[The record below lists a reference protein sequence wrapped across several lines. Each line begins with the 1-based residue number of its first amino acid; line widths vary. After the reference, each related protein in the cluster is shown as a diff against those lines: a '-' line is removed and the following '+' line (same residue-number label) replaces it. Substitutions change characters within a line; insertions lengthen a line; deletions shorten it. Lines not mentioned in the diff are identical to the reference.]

1 MSNTKERVILSI
13 ITNIFRITLPL
24 IGGKLIGAYAVKN
37 ARADLRKTKK
47 PPFSPPG
54 YVFPIVWSILYT
66 CMGIAY
72 TLAKNTQNNT
82 SHITSAHYTQL
93 GLNYLWSLL
102 YFKFKL
108 RGFALIESY
117 MLLLSVIVMCMK
129 FFKAHKLSG
138 LIMIPYVLW
147 STFASY
153 LTTGNWFLNKDN
165 PDYH

>member
-1 MSNTKERVILSI
+1 MHGYCI
-13 ITNIFRITLPL
+13 
-24 IGGKLIGAYAVKN
+24 Y
-37 ARADLRKTKK
+37 
-47 PPFSPPG
+47 FS
-54 YVFPIVWSILYT
+54 
-66 CMGIAY
+66 
-72 TLAKNTQNNT
+72 KNTQNNS
-82 SHITSAHYTQL
+82 SHITSVHYTQL

-108 RGFALIESY
+108 RGLALIESY
-117 MLLLSVIVMCMK
+117 ILLLSVIVMCMK